1 MNAEMHQGP
10 GWTET
15 MDSEVVD
22 TAIGGFLYDRPRPN
36 DNLISNGLAEFFSVD
51 YSASELALSGGNM
64 MVDSQGFAAATDLVY
79 NYNDDF
85 TKEEIDAEFEAM
97 WGVTLRAHPDPTGTY
112 IQHM

>member
-1 MNAEMHQGP
+1 
-10 GWTET
+10 
-15 MDSEVVD
+15 MDSEAVD
-22 TAIGGFLYDRPRPN
+22 TSIGGFLYDRPRPN
-36 DNLISNGLAEFFSVD
+36 DNLISSGLAQYFVVG
-51 YSASELALSGGNM
+51 YSTSELALSGGNM

-79 NYNDDF
+79 NYNDEF